1 MHAIAGKAVAFGEAL
16 RPEFKEYSRRIVENS
31 RAMAVGLLD
40 EGLSLVSGG
49 TDNHLMLVDLRG
61 TGTTGR
67 ELEETLDSVGITCNK
82 NMIPNDPEPPTVT
95 SGVRLGTAAMTT
107 RGMGEEEMREI
118 ADMIARAAR
127 GETEDLRD
135 RVTALTEAYPLY
147 A

>member
-1 MHAIAGKAVAFGEAL
+1 MHAIAGKAVALVEAL
-16 RPEFKEYSRRIVENS
+16 QPEFEEYARKIVENC
-31 RAMAVGLLD
+31 RVLADGLL
-40 EGLSLVSGG
+40 EGGLDLVSGG

-61 TGTTGR
+61 TGTTGK
-67 ELEETLDSVGITCNK
+67 ELEEALDSVGITCNK

-118 ADMIARAAR
+118 AEMIAKAAR
-127 GETEDLRD
+127 GETKGLKD